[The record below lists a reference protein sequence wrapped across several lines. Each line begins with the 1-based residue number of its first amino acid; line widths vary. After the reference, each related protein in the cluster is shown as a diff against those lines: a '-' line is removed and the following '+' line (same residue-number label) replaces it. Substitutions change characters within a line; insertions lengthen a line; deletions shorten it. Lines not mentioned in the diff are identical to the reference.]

1 MKIRR
6 EVKIGIFAL
15 AMLVCLYLGI
25 NYLKGK
31 DVFSGDRPYYALV
44 DHTNGLQTSA
54 PVMVRGVKVGAVTG
68 IELDTKNPDK
78 VVVNIGVKKNMKI
91 PVDSYLKV
99 VSNGIMGGKSVE
111 LVMGVTNVYF
121 VRNDLIPSEIES
133 GLLESASLSME
144 DLVADAKKM
153 MASLTTSSNSLNEIL
168 VQNTDALRGTMSNFE
183 SVSRQLSDAKIG
195 AMIADL
201 GAFSA
206 MLRDNSG
213 KFEGIIDNLD
223 EVTGAIAEADLRAT
237 LDTLG
242 MGISHLNTALAK
254 LSDVEEG
261 GTASRLLNDPALYDS
276 LTVAVGDLSALLED
290 LKANPK
296 RYVHF
301 SLFGRKNK

>member
-1 MKIRR
+1 
-6 EVKIGIFAL
+6 
-15 AMLVCLYLGI
+15 MLVCLYLGI

-68 IELDTKNPDK
+68 IELDPKNPDK
-78 VVVNIGVKKNMKI
+78 VVVNIGVKKSMKI

-111 LVMGVTNVYF
+111 LVMGTTDVWF
-121 VRNDLIPSEIES
+121 ARNDLIPSEIEND
-133 GLLESASLSME
+133 LLESASLSIE
-144 DLVADAKKM
+144 HLVAEANTM
-153 MASLTTSSNSLNEIL
+153 IASLRTTSNSLNEIL
-168 VQNTDALRGTMSNFE
+168 VRNADAIHGTMSNLE
-183 SVSRQLSDAKIG
+183 SASRQLSDAKLG
-195 AMIADL
+195 AMLNDL
-201 GAFSA
+201 GEFSA

-242 MGISHLNTALAK
+242 MGIANLNKTFAK
-254 LSDVEEG
+254 LSSGE
-261 GTASRLLNDPALYDS
+261 GTASRLLDDPALYDS
-276 LTVAVGDLSALLED
+276 LTVAVSDLSALLED

-301 SLFGRKNK
+301 SLFGKKNK

>member
-1 MKIRR
+1 MR
-6 EVKIGIFAL
+6 
-15 AMLVCLYLGI
+15 
-25 NYLKGK
+25 
-31 DVFSGDRPYYALV
+31 
-44 DHTNGLQTSA
+44 
-54 PVMVRGVKVGAVTG
+54 
-68 IELDTKNPDK
+68 
-78 VVVNIGVKKNMKI
+78 I
-91 PVDSYLKV
+91 PVDSYLKI
-99 VSNGIMGGKSVE
+99 VSTGIMGGKSVE

-223 EVTGAIAEADLRAT
+223 EVTGEIAEANLRAT

-242 MGISHLNTALAK
+242 MGVSHLNRALAK
-254 LSDVEEG
+254 LSDEESG

-276 LTVAVGDLSALLED
+276 LTVAVSDLSALLED